1 MTQTVTHTVTE
12 AVLIHP
18 PHQYLCDPS
27 SLHIHQEMLRFQINQ
42 NQENPKSLLTKY
54 QSLEL
59 QNTKKVPLVLIK
71 VIRLEPYNVTIM
83 CGLKKGVIN
92 SDGSECGAEK
102 RFHQFRSEKTGLK
115 AEHKACPDEHTQLV
129 FLEYSLL
136 WREDNSVTMII
147 FLIGLMIIL
156 VSTIQAL
163 SSCR

>member
-1 MTQTVTHTVTE
+1 M
-12 AVLIHP
+12 
-18 PHQYLCDPS
+18 
-27 SLHIHQEMLRFQINQ
+27 
-42 NQENPKSLLTKY
+42 TKY

-115 AEHKACPDEHTQLV
+115 ADEHTQL
-129 FLEYSLL
+129 LL
-136 WREDNSVTMII
+136 WNTLCSGEK
-147 FLIGLMIIL
+147 
-156 VSTIQAL
+156 TIQ
-163 SSCR
+163 SS

>member
-1 MTQTVTHTVTE
+1 MFLPPYTYIRRRSDFK
-12 AVLIHP
+12 LIR
-18 PHQYLCDPS
+18 
-27 SLHIHQEMLRFQINQ
+27 IR
-42 NQENPKSLLTKY
+42 KSLLTSY

-71 VIRLEPYNVTIM
+71 VIRLELYNVTII

-115 AEHKACPDEHTQLV
+115 AEHKACPDEHPASS
-129 FLEYSLL
+129 LEYSLL

>member
-1 MTQTVTHTVTE
+1 M
-12 AVLIHP
+12 
-18 PHQYLCDPS
+18 
-27 SLHIHQEMLRFQINQ
+27 
-42 NQENPKSLLTKY
+42 TKY

-129 FLEYSLL
+129 L
-136 WREDNSVTMII
+136 WNTLCSGEK
-147 FLIGLMIIL
+147 
-156 VSTIQAL
+156 TIQ
-163 SSCR
+163 SP